1 MRLRVEW
8 SRPIPMRDGTR
19 QGLIYAVDSNK
30 LPGGAGIYVFGR
42 RFGKGFEALY
52 VGKAENVRRR
62 VNGQLQNN
70 LRLMLRLRNAKAG
83 RRIVLA
89 GQFVP
94 KPGQRVEKSIVLIE
108 RALIRT
114 FLSEGHDLAN
124 KQGVLIRRHE
134 IASDGRHPKRFIPRL
149 MYLERSKGA

>member
-8 SRPIPMRDGTR
+8 SRPIPLRDGTR
-19 QGLIYAVDSNK
+19 QGLIYAVDLSR
-30 LPGGAGIYVFGR
+30 LPGGAGVYVFGR
-42 RFGKGFEALY
+42 KFGKGFEALY

-62 VNGQLQNN
+62 VNGHLQNN
-70 LRLMLRLRNAKAG
+70 LKLMLRLRNAKTG
-83 RRIVLA
+83 QRVVLA

-94 KPGQRVEKSIVLIE
+94 KPGQRVEKCIVLIE

-124 KQGVLIRRHE
+124 KQGALIRRHE
-134 IASDGRHPKRFIPRL
+134 IESDGKQPKRFIPRL
-149 MYLERSKGA
+149 MYLERSKGV